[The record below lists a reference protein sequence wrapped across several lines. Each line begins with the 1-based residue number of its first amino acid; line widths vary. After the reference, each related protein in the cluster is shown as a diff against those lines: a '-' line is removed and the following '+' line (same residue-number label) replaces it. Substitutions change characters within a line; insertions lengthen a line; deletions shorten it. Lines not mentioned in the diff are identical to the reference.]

1 VISCSWGLPDG
12 RWWEPSDPVHNQV
25 VLLPDSTRLAIDYAI
40 RNGKGCVTLFAAG
53 NGNES
58 VDNASYEKVIAVAAC
73 NNRGARAAYSD
84 YSKAIWCAFPSSNGY
99 PSLTPGILTTDRS
112 GASPRLG
119 EPR

>member
-1 VISCSWGLPDG
+1 M
-12 RWWEPSDPVHNQV
+12 
-25 VLLPDSTRLAIDYAI
+25 
-40 RNGKGCVTLFAAG
+40 
-53 NGNES
+53 
-58 VDNASYEKVIAVAAC
+58 DNASYEKVIAVAAC

>member
-1 VISCSWGLPDG
+1 MISCSWGLPDG

-25 VLLPDSTRLAIDYAI
+25 VLLPDSTRPAIDYAI

-53 NGNES
+53 NSNES

-73 NNRGARAAYSD
+73 NNRGARAAY
-84 YSKAIWCAFPSSNGY
+84 YSKAICCAFPSSNGH
-99 PSLTPGILTTDRS
+99 PSLTPAIWTTDCS

>member
-1 VISCSWGLPDG
+1 M
-12 RWWEPSDPVHNQV
+12 HNQV